1 MRLEEV
7 VGVVGKPPGHDDI
20 DDDNDDDDEVMMMM
34 MMVMMMMIMMV
45 IILMRLVTHRHIQL
59 RQIQGP
65 RRSRGA
71 AGGA

>member
-34 MMVMMMMIMMV
+34 MIMMV
-45 IILMRLVTHRHIQL
+45 IILMRLVAHRHVQL
-59 RQIQGP
+59 GQIQAPG
-65 RRSRGA
+65 RSRGA

>member
-34 MMVMMMMIMMV
+34 MMMIMMV
-45 IILMRLVTHRHIQL
+45 IILMRLVAHRHVQL
-59 RQIQGP
+59 GQIQAPG
-65 RRSRGA
+65 RSRGA

>member
-34 MMVMMMMIMMV
+34 QMMMTMIMMV
-45 IILMRLVTHRHIQL
+45 IILMRLVAHRHVQL
-59 RQIQGP
+59 GQIQAPG
-65 RRSRGA
+65 RSRGA

>member
-20 DDDNDDDDEVMMMM
+20 DDDNDDDDEVMMMTM
-34 MMVMMMMIMMV
+34 TMTMIMMV
-45 IILMRLVTHRHIQL
+45 IILMRLVTHRHVQL
-59 RQIQGP
+59 GQIQAPG
-65 RRSRGA
+65 RSRGA